1 MKKILLIIFLISF
14 SQDSYSEWDPN
25 LESDSAID
33 SFRAEKDLEIYFK
46 KAYAYVIFPRIIK
59 VGFGI
64 GGAGGLGEIY
74 EDNKLIGCS
83 KLSQAKIGFIWGGNS
98 YSQIIFLQNKEVL
111 EKFME
116 GKFEFGADASGQFF
130 TKGGGVIASFKDGMA
145 ISTLTIRG
153 LGYDASLAGQA
164 FNSKKLNKNGKCSK

>member
-1 MKKILLIIFLISF
+1 MKKLLLIIILILF
-14 SQDSYSEWDPN
+14 SQYSYSEWDPN

-33 SFRAEKDLEIYFK
+33 RFRAEKDLEIYFK

-83 KLSQAKIGFIWGGNS
+83 KLS
-98 YSQIIFLQNKEVL
+98 
-111 EKFME
+111 
-116 GKFEFGADASGQFF
+116 
-130 TKGGGVIASFKDGMA
+130 
-145 ISTLTIRG
+145 
-153 LGYDASLAGQA
+153 
-164 FNSKKLNKNGKCSK
+164 

>member
-1 MKKILLIIFLISF
+1 MKKLLLIIFLISF

-33 SFRAEKDLEIYFK
+33 RFRAEKDLEIYFK
-46 KAYAYVIFPRIIK
+46 NAYAYVIFPRIIK

-111 EKFME
+111 DKFME

>member
-1 MKKILLIIFLISF
+1 MKKLLCIILLTTF
-14 SQDSYSEWDPN
+14 SQSLYSEWDPN
-25 LESDSAID
+25 LDSDSAID
-33 SFRAEKDLEIYFK
+33 RFRAEKDLNIYFK
-46 KAYAYVIFPRIIK
+46 KAYAYVIFPRIVK

-98 YSQIIFLQNKEVL
+98 YSQIIFLQNKETL
-111 EKFME
+111 NKFME

-130 TKGGGVIASFKDGMA
+130 TKGGGVVASFKDGMA

-164 FNSKKLNKNGKCSK
+164 FSTKKLNKDGKCRR

>member
-1 MKKILLIIFLISF
+1 MKKLLLIIIFISF

-33 SFRAEKDLEIYFK
+33 RFMAEKDLEIYFK

-74 EDNKLIGCS
+74 ENDKLIGCS

-98 YSQIIFLQNKEVL
+98 YSQIIFLQNKEIL
-111 EKFME
+111 NKFME

-164 FNSKKLNKNGKCSK
+164 FSSKKLNKDGKCIK